1 MRLAT
6 IAFLGRCLAGLVA
19 VPAAFLAVAAPAG
32 AVEVKALTTPAGIG
46 LWLVEDRTAPV
57 ISMSFSFE
65 GGAGQDPAGKEGL
78 AQLMAALLDQGAGT
92 YDAAGFKS
100 RQDDL
105 AARLGFSVS
114 VDRFTGTVRML
125 RAYRDDSI
133 ALLRLALREPRF
145 DGDAVQRARRQFVS
159 GLRSKEQSPNAVA
172 GRTLSRAMFGEHAYG
187 RPADGTIGGI
197 EAVTLEDLRAQARG
211 QFARDR
217 LRLAVVGDLTAAE
230 AIELVDRAFGDLPA
244 STGPA
249 VVPPWSPGA
258 ERPGGRT
265 LVVERDVPQ
274 SVVMIALPGIKRD
287 DPDWYPAMIMNH
299 VLGGGGFAGRLMNE
313 VREKRGLAYGAY
325 SRLSTYRG
333 AGLLS
338 ASAATANERVA
349 QTLQIMREQ
358 LALMAKDG
366 VSDAELADA
375 KAYLNGSLALAMDST
390 GAIAGLLHSML
401 IDGLTPEHL
410 VRRKQLID
418 KVTREDVLRLA
429 RRLLREDAAVTVVV
443 GKPQGVTA
451 TE

>member
-1 MRLAT
+1 MRAVTFALLRRGRAAIAALAMV
-6 IAFLGRCLAGLVA
+6 AGL
-19 VPAAFLAVAAPAG
+19 AAPAT
-32 AVEVKALTTPAGIG
+32 AIEIKALTTPAGIA

-57 ISMSFSFE
+57 ISISFSFE
-65 GGAGQDPAGKEGL
+65 GGSGQDPAGKEGL

-92 YDAAGFKS
+92 LDAAAFKS

-105 AARLGFSVS
+105 SARLGFGVS
-114 VDRFTGTVRML
+114 VDRFSGTVRTL
-125 RAYRDDSI
+125 RDYREESV

-145 DGDAVQRARRQFVS
+145 DADAIQRARRQFVS
-159 GLRSKEQSPNAVA
+159 GLRSKEQSPNSVA
-172 GRTLSRAMFGEHAYG
+172 GRTLSRAIFGEHAYG
-187 RPADGTIGGI
+187 RPADGTIAGI
-197 EAVTLEDLRAQARG
+197 EAITAEDLRAQAGR

-217 LRLAVVGDLTAAE
+217 LKLAIVGDVTAAE
-230 AIELVDRAFGDLPA
+230 AIALVDRAFGDLPA

-249 VVPPWSPGA
+249 EVPAWTPAAG
-258 ERPGGRT
+258 RPGGRT

-274 SVVMIALPGIKRD
+274 SVVMIAMPGVKRD

-333 AGLLS
+333 AGLLT
-338 ASAATANERVA
+338 ASLATANERVA
-349 QTLQIMREQ
+349 QSLQITREQ
-358 LALMAKDG
+358 LALMAKEG

-401 IDGLTPEHL
+401 LDGLGPEHL

-418 KVTREDVLRLA
+418 KVTREDVLRVA
-429 RRLLREDAAVTVVV
+429 RRILREDDAVTVVV